1 MRRTGKQGEWGSVD
15 LTAKKY
21 WIFDLDG
28 TLTVAAHDFDAIKK
42 SLGLSP
48 ERPILEQLL
57 ELPQAKALDLRRQL
71 DDIERAIARDSK
83 IQPGALKLLQTFA
96 NRHIQVGILTRNSH
110 ANALETLA
118 VCGLASF
125 FDVSFVLG
133 RESCDPKPSGAGVRQ
148 LLSQWQASPEQAV
161 MVGDYLFD
169 LQAGRDAGT
178 TTVYFDPSG
187 TYAYAAFAD
196 LCVQDLNQLCVLVEG
211 SDEAA
216 SRHRG

>member
-1 MRRTGKQGEWGSVD
+1 MN
-15 LTAKKY
+15 LTAKNY

-28 TLTVAAHDFDAIKK
+28 TLTLAAHDFDAIKRR
-42 SLGLSP
+42 LGLSP

-57 ELPQAKALDLRRQL
+57 ELPEERAGDLRRQL
-71 DDIERAIARDSK
+71 DGIERAIARDAK
-83 IQPGALKLLQTFA
+83 VQPGALELLQTF
-96 NRHIQVGILTRNSH
+96 RDRDMQVGILTRNSH

-118 VCGLASF
+118 VCGLAGF
-125 FDVSFVLG
+125 FDAACVLG

-148 LLSQWQASPEQAV
+148 LLRRWQAPPEHAV

-169 LQAGRDAGT
+169 LMAGRDAGT

-187 TYAYAAFAD
+187 EYEYAAHAD
-196 LCVQDLNQLCVLVEG
+196 LCVRDLLELRSLVEG

-216 SRHRG
+216 AQSGA

>member
-1 MRRTGKQGEWGSVD
+1 MNLARKTH
-15 LTAKKY
+15 

-28 TLTVAAHDFDAIKK
+28 TLTRAAHDFDAIKK

-57 ELPQAKALDLRRQL
+57 EIPETRASELRRRL
-71 DDIERAIARDSK
+71 DGIERAIARDSK
-83 IQPGALKLLQTFA
+83 IQPGALELLQTFA
-96 NRHIQVGILTRNSH
+96 RRGIQVGILTRNSH
-110 ANALETLA
+110 ANALETLSA
-118 VCGLASF
+118 CGLAPF
-125 FDVSFVLG
+125 FDAAFVLG
-133 RESCDPKPSGAGVRQ
+133 RESCDPKPSGAGVRK
-148 LLSQWQASPEQAV
+148 LLGQWQAPPEQAV

-187 TYAYAAFAD
+187 TYEYAAHAD
-196 LCVQDLNQLCVLVEG
+196 LCVQDLNELCALVKG

-216 SRHRG
+216 AQPGA